1 MGSYGSIILIVVMII
16 AFYFLIMRP
25 QRKRQQQ
32 QVDMVKQLEP
42 GTRIVTT
49 TGIYATVVAVGDRQI
64 VLETAPGT
72 RVTMLKQ
79 AVGRVVGQNEEDA
92 ELSSYRGTG
101 ALSGAGT
108 AGEPTGG
115 FGEPA
120 PGTGTEQEY
129 GSASGLAG
137 GAPIQEYSPGSGP
150 EFTPA
155 GDTTEAHQ
163 TSPWPAPG
171 SSQPG
176 TAEPSIGDGDVTG
189 GSRNPADDP
198 DHPYGD
204 RPYGEHPYGDRPSE
218 R

>member
-32 QVDMVKQLEP
+32 QVDMVKQLQP

-79 AVGRVVGQNEEDA
+79 AVGRVVGENEEDA
-92 ELSSYRGTG
+92 ELSPYRGTG
-101 ALSGAGT
+101 AAAGALGGAAATGET
-108 AGEPTGG
+108 A
-115 FGEPA
+115 GEPA

-129 GSASGLAG
+129 GAASGLAG
-137 GAPIQEYSPGSGP
+137 GAPIQEYAPGSAP
-150 EFTPA
+150 DFSPA
-155 GDTTEAHQ
+155 GDSTEVHQ
-163 TSPWPAPG
+163 TSPWPPAG
-171 SSQPG
+171 SSEPG
-176 TAEPSIGDGDVTG
+176 GIEPSIGDGDVTG
-189 GSRNPADDP
+189 GSRNPVDDP

-204 RPYGEHPYGDRPSE
+204 RPSE